1 MFIMCYRQYNYYT
14 VMQWYTIPRYDVDI
28 PRYTMLPTII
38 QHFWGGHIKPVV
50 RVIGVSHAAWK

>member
-14 VMQWYTIPRYDVDI
+14 VMQRYTIPRYDVDI

-38 QHFWGGHIKPVV
+38 QHF
-50 RVIGVSHAAWK
+50 